1 LTFSVKPTLALV
13 YFSQEHHLFLGVIM
27 KILNVLLLPLVLVC
41 GGLWAQPAPDANRNY
56 VLGPDDG
63 ITVNVVDLAEL
74 DAKALGVI
82 RIDHQGNIRLPLAG
96 RIEAAGLTVEGLET
110 EIVHRLS
117 GIMHQPE
124 VSVTVAEYRSHPV
137 SVLGA
142 VRTPG
147 VYQVTGTKTLF
158 EVLSLAGGL
167 NVDASNRIKIMRA
180 NSVGPLPLA
189 NAAPDK
195 SGEFTTA
202 EVNVK
207 SVMEAKN
214 PQDNINVLSNDV
226 ITVPK
231 ADMVYV
237 VGAVHKSGGFLLSE
251 KEQISVLQAV
261 SLAEGLDKIAR
272 ARGARILRQAG
283 PGMERTEVSVNV
295 EKILDGRAQD
305 VSLQANDILFIPNSL
320 AKSTAARILDAALQA
335 GTGMAIYGR

>member
-1 LTFSVKPTLALV
+1 MRILTF
-13 YFSQEHHLFLGVIM
+13 
-27 KILNVLLLPLVLVC
+27 LLLPLALVC
-41 GGLWAQPAPDANRNY
+41 SGLCAQQMPASTRGY

-74 DAKALGVI
+74 DSKALGVI
-82 RIDHQGNIRLPLAG
+82 RIDHQGNIRLPLTG
-96 RIEAAGLTVEGLET
+96 RIEATGLTVEKLEK
-110 EIVHRLS
+110 EIANRLS
-117 GIMHQPE
+117 NIMNNPE
-124 VSVTVAEYRSHPV
+124 VTVSVAEYRSHPV

-147 VYQVTGTKTLF
+147 VYQVTGPKTLF

-167 NVDASNRIKIMRA
+167 NPDASNRVKITR
-180 NSVGPLPLA
+180 SVAAGSLTLPGA
-189 NAAPDK
+189 TPDK
-195 SGEFTTA
+195 TGEFYTA
-202 EVNVK
+202 ELNVR

-214 PQDNINVLSNDV
+214 PDENINVLSGDV

-237 VGAVHKSGGFLLSE
+237 VGAVRKAGGFPLAE

-272 ARGARILRQAG
+272 AKGARILRQSN
-283 PGMERTEVSVNV
+283 PGAERTELTVNV

-305 VSLQANDILFIPNSL
+305 VALQANDILFIPNSL
-320 AKSTAARILDAALQA
+320 AKSTSMRVLDAAIQA
-335 GTGMAIYGR
+335 GTGIAIWGH